1 MHVAGPFIKVQTVW
15 VLKDRAGAA
24 ELFGAL
30 VHGLHKGCLGVFGL
44 RVDLL
49 AHIFGEHDGGVVAR
63 GNHQAAQCLLHG
75 KLVTFEQ
82 AGGRITHGGCVVAHR
97 DLLVHL
103 AILDG

>member
-1 MHVAGPFIKVQTVW
+1 MHIASPLIKVQTVW

-24 ELFGAL
+24 ELLSAL
-30 VHGLHKGCLGVFGL
+30 VHGLHKCGLGVFGL

-63 GNHQAAQCLLHG
+63 GNHQATQCLLNG
-75 KLVTFEQ
+75 KLVAFEQ
-82 AGGRITHGGCVVAHR
+82 AGGRITHGGCGVAHR
-97 DLLVHL
+97 DPLVHF